1 MELVSVQVLFNSFN
15 AVLTFKFSEKPKAY
29 SSLGKYLYAN

>member
-1 MELVSVQVLFNSFN
+1 MAAQNCYQLKFYSSFN

-29 SSLGKYLYAN
+29 SSFR